1 MAKREAFWHMDV
13 KNAGLCKSVL
23 PCFRPMFQGT
33 SPYDMAKHMVLKYQP
48 FWDPEDLPFFKT
60 LNYQRLSLNGFSPLA
75 SYWVNW
81 HDLIATST

>member
-1 MAKREAFWHMDV
+1 MTSDDHMQEEKKDLPTFRGHMYKLKYIRMAKREAFWHMDV

-60 LNYQRLSLNGFSPLA
+60 
-75 SYWVNW
+75 
-81 HDLIATST
+81 